1 MDKLLIFQIF
11 LVSCLFNTSGY
22 SQITADIL
30 SGRLEQTTNLRKSG
44 ENNEAVQVLHQTLSE
59 SLVERDSNDRLH
71 APIYHQL
78 GLNHYLTGRTNT
90 ALHFTSK
97 AVFIR
102 QKTDQENQVNLAR
115 SLFLRAAIYRELNKL
130 DQAKIDIKQA
140 IAVMENALDIAPDEK
155 NGRRLANMYLE
166 YFTINTDL
174 GDFST
179 ALSYWD
185 KTYQFFLENYGP
197 SYPRIAT
204 LYTER
209 ALLFGRQGK
218 YRESIS
224 DAKNALKIYKKNGA
238 EHWQAEI
245 AHNYNNIAFSNLQM
259 QKLRNAEQYFKK
271 ALEYYQQLFSATAH
285 PSFEIEIAN
294 IYSNLLATYTQT
306 KNFAQAQRYAQMGQD
321 LASKIWQNKLH
332 PRIAE
337 LYRHTG
343 ELALAQGKLDDAQKE
358 FQSAMSSLVL
368 AFNPA
373 SNNSLPNIQSSTIW
387 NKTNLLEV
395 LEKHAEVAA
404 KKYRQTNDLE
414 ALENQYLIHLKMD
427 TLITQIRQ
435 GLSRAGS
442 KYTLMSSVLPIYE
455 QSIDVALQLYEYTND
470 NVYLE
475 KAYNLSA
482 KNKALILLEGLQNEQ
497 AKAFGGIPIDL
508 LEQELGLKKRNY
520 ELSTAIYEQ
529 ELKNNTKFVQS
540 LEDSLFETQRKYS
553 KLVDLFEQKYPAYH
567 RLKYQDVE
575 AIPSSTLQAKLPGDA
590 AIIEYFIGE
599 TFIYTFVLSTQGL
612 NYYKHNK
619 PTGFTKT
626 CIEFRKASDG
636 NSKIAKKRYLQL
648 GYQLYEWLLEK
659 PLVALQETQKPSR
672 LIIVPDDILLHIA
685 FDPILYEPSEQWNR
699 LNNPYLIKKYAINYA
714 YSNRLIFDDA
724 AGKRIKEAVENFGGF
739 GLEYD
744 DYTLE
749 GIEKLVKSKID
760 SALLTR
766 ATGKLIYSDDE
777 VREIAEL
784 LDGESWLNQEA
795 TKDAFLQNASTFRI
809 LHMAMH
815 GIVDENNPLNS
826 SLIFTRT
833 SDTSDYFLRA
843 ADLYGIPLNAD
854 MAVLSA
860 CNTGYGAIK
869 RGEGVRSLARAFAY
883 AGCPS
888 LIASLWE
895 ASDKSSKDIL
905 ISFYENLK
913 AGMSKDEA
921 LQAAKLYYIENAAPA
936 FSGPAYW
943 SHLALIGDA
952 KAINLE
958 PKPSWHQMLGML
970 FVSALIGLILIR
982 RFKT

>member
-1 MDKLLIFQIF
+1 MNKLLIFQFVII
-11 LVSCLFNTSGY
+11 SCLCSSHGF
-22 SQITADIL
+22 SQITADALTI
-30 SGRLEQTTNLRKSG
+30 RLEQAVSLRKSG
-44 ENNEAVQVLHQTLSE
+44 ENNEAIQVLHQTLSE
-59 SLVERDSNDRLH
+59 SLTERDSNDRLH

-78 GLNHYLTGRTNT
+78 GLNHYLTGRTGT
-90 ALHFTSK
+90 AQHYSSK

-102 QKTDQENQVNLAR
+102 QNDDQEDRINLAR

-130 DQAKIDIKQA
+130 GPAKHDIKMA
-140 IAVMENALDIAPDEK
+140 ISVMEKALDISTDEK
-155 NGRRLANMYLE
+155 NERRLANMYIE

-185 KTYQFFLENYGP
+185 KAYHYFLKNYGP
-197 SYPRIAT
+197 DYPRIAA

-209 ALLFGRQGK
+209 ALLFGRQRK
-218 YRESIS
+218 YKKSIA
-224 DAKNALKIYKKNGA
+224 DAKNAIKIYTKNG
-238 EHWQAEI
+238 EQNWQAEI

-259 QKLRNAEQYFKK
+259 KNLSRAERYFNK
-271 ALEYYQQLFSATAH
+271 ALENYQELFSTTAH
-285 PSFEIEIAN
+285 PSFQLEIAN
-294 IYSNLLATYTQT
+294 IYSNLLATHTQS
-306 KNFAQAQRYAQMGQD
+306 KNFQQAQQYAQKGRE
-321 LASKIWQNKLH
+321 LALALWETNFH

-343 ELALAQGKLDDAQKE
+343 ELALAQDRLDEAQEE
-358 FQSAMSSLVL
+358 FQKAMSSLVL
-368 AFNPA
+368 NFQ
-373 SNNSLPNIQSSTIW
+373 SNSPGALPNIKGNTIW
-387 NKTNLLEV
+387 NKANLLEV
-395 LEKHAEVAA
+395 LEKSAEVTAQR
-404 KKYRQTNDLE
+404 YQQTNNWETLE
-414 ALENQYLIHLKMD
+414 RQHFINLKMD

-455 QSIDVALQLYEYTND
+455 QAIDVALQLYERTQTSA
-470 NVYLE
+470 YLE
-475 KAYNLSA
+475 EAYHLSA

-497 AKAFGGIPIDL
+497 AKTFGGIPVNL
-508 LEQELGLKKRNY
+508 LEQELELKKRNY
-520 ELSTAIYEQ
+520 ELNTNIYEQ
-529 ELKNNTKFVQS
+529 QLKNNTKVVQS
-540 LEDSLFETQRKYS
+540 IQDSLFQTQRSYT
-553 KLVDLFEQKYPAYH
+553 KLVDLFERDYPAYYQ
-567 RLKYQDVE
+567 LKYEDVE
-575 AIPSSTLQAKLPGDA
+575 AIQTTELQAKLPNDA
-590 AIIEYFIGE
+590 AIIEYFVGE
-599 TFIYTFVLSTQGL
+599 KFIYTFVISAQSFE
-612 NYYKHNK
+612 YYKRSK
-619 PTGFTKT
+619 PKDFTTT

-636 NSKIAKKRYLQL
+636 NSKMANKRYLEI
-648 GYQLYEWLLEK
+648 GFQLYEWLLDE
-659 PLVALQETQKPSR
+659 PLANLQASLNPSR
-672 LIIVPDDILLHIA
+672 LIIIPDDILLHIA
-685 FDPILYEPSEQWNR
+685 FDPILYEPSDQWNR
-699 LNNPYLIKKYAINYA
+699 LDNPYLIKKYAINYA
-714 YSNRLIFDDA
+714 YSNRLIFDA
-724 AGKRIKEAVENFGGF
+724 AAEKRINQAMENFGGF

-760 SALLTR
+760 SDLLNR

-905 ISFYENLK
+905 ITFYENLK
-913 AGMSKDEA
+913 AGMPKDKA
-921 LQAAKLYYIENAAPA
+921 LQAAKLDYIENAAPA

-952 KAINLE
+952 KSINLE
-958 PKPSWHQMLGML
+958 AKPPWYQMLCML
-970 FVSALIGLILIR
+970 FISALVGLILIR